1 MSLLDRMLGRSQE
14 PKARV
19 RVCIECGM
27 PLDQHKPWCAIDQKR
42 RDGQKQAA
50 VADERESR

>member
-1 MSLLDRMLGRSQE
+1 MSLLNKLLGRSEE

-27 PLDQHKPWCAIDQKR
+27 PLDQHKQWCAIWQTQNEMAK
-42 RDGQKQAA
+42 KQSA
-50 VADERESR
+50 VPEAGS

>member
-1 MSLLDRMLGRSQE
+1 MSLLNRLLGRSEE

-27 PLDQHKPWCAIDQKR
+27 PLDQHKQWCAIRQTQLEMEQKR
-42 RDGQKQAA
+42 AA
-50 VADERESR
+50 VPEAGS